1 LLHPC
6 DQYRF
11 ILLGPATIVADVVA
25 ALGTIACLYRLA
37 PSAAASEL
45 RGLRAPH
52 PLSSHCGFNMGH
64 FYWMEIALDLI
75 EYIALRIELY
85 RSMHK
90 DKVCVLLYNKPA
102 LLCK

>member
-1 LLHPC
+1 
-6 DQYRF
+6 
-11 ILLGPATIVADVVA
+11 
-25 ALGTIACLYRLA
+25 
-37 PSAAASEL
+37 
-45 RGLRAPH
+45 
-52 PLSSHCGFNMGH
+52 MGH